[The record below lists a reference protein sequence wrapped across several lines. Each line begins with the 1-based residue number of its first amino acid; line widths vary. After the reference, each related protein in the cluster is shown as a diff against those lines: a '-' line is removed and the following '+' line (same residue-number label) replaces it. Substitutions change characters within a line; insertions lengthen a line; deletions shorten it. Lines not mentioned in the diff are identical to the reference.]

1 MCAKLKSSHNF
12 VFEKTVTGAWTLL
25 LQREEEGTQFT
36 ADCRDKN
43 SSMQSKG
50 QRKIS
55 HLNKGEIQMKNEM
68 QGKFSLQAVARQ
80 VAFLKAEVRRSMKNC
95 LGNLKTIIHTSSK
108 IQTET
113 SRITQHSWL
122 IMPKS
127 CADYASVYLL
137 LIRRTIIENQ
147 HRHGRSNATR
157 ARDQRAA

>member
-1 MCAKLKSSHNF
+1 M
-12 VFEKTVTGAWTLL
+12 L

-80 VAFLKAEVRRSMKNC
+80 VAFLKAEAGFTNRPKF
-95 LGNLKTIIHTSSK
+95 K
-108 IQTET
+108 IQ
-113 SRITQHSWL
+113 I
-122 IMPKS
+122 
-127 CADYASVYLL
+127 
-137 LIRRTIIENQ
+137 
-147 HRHGRSNATR
+147 
-157 ARDQRAA
+157 